1 MQLPVYPHSTALRIE
16 HWGRESG
23 RVPTASLG
31 FLQLP
36 TGLLPVRPGLWM
48 STQPGY
54 CNYLTNAHSG
64 KLKGTKDGK
73 QQSCPQNRST
83 KSICIL
89 DSVKHGSF
97 VTLCKSLS
105 WISAANEKKNPR
117 LAGRASQLGG
127 SMTLFAPNDHTMLL
141 DYLVTS

>member
-1 MQLPVYPHSTALRIE
+1 MPA
-16 HWGRESG
+16 
-23 RVPTASLG
+23 ASLG

-36 TGLLPVRPGLWM
+36 TGLLPVWPGLGM
-48 STQPGY
+48 STQPDY
-54 CNYLTNAHSG
+54 CRYLTTAHSG
-64 KLKGTKDGK
+64 KLKDTKDGK
-73 QQSCPQNRST
+73 QQSHPQNCST

-105 WISAANEKKNPR
+105 WISAAKEKKNPR
-117 LAGRASQLGG
+117 LAGRASRLEG

-141 DYLVTS
+141 DYSITS